1 MARATAVGRDTARVT
16 SDPLLT
22 VAELREVLTLQ
33 EALLPHAA
41 GDADRLDLYELLADL
56 YRRLDDAQ
64 SRHLAAA
71 AGLGAWHASTGR
83 DVLLAPR
90 LLSPV
95 LRNLDRLT
103 AASTDQDLVDRAA
116 QAGLLLGPGRR

>member
-1 MARATAVGRDTARVT
+1 MTG
-16 SDPLLT
+16 DPLLT

-33 EALLPHAA
+33 EALLPHTA

-56 YRRLDDAQ
+56 YRRLVDAQ

-71 AGLGAWHASTGR
+71 AGLDAWHTSTGR
-83 DVLLAPR
+83 DVLLAPH
-90 LLSPV
+90 LLTPV

-103 AASTDQDLVDRAA
+103 AASTDEDLVDRAA
-116 QAGLLLGPGRR
+116 RASLLLDPGRR